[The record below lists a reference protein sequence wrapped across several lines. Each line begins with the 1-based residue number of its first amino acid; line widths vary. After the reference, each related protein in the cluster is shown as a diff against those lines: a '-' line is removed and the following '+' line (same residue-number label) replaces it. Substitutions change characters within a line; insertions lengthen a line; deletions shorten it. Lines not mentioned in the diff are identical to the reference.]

1 LVLPL
6 PVGLT
11 AVARSEE
18 PIYICMEFLI
28 QVVFLKY
35 YYITVLVAVVFSASS
50 FAKSLDISS
59 VQQSN
64 NCKTIS
70 RSRSFSTCHSHGV
83 LFRNSINLVYIS
95 RKSTDIYPDA
105 DYRRYL
111 WENVFSVA
119 KAYP

>member
-1 LVLPL
+1 L
-6 PVGLT
+6 
-11 AVARSEE
+11 A
-18 PIYICMEFLI
+18 
-28 QVVFLKY
+28 
-35 YYITVLVAVVFSASS
+35 S
-50 FAKSLDISS
+50 FAKFLDISS
-59 VQQSN
+59 VQQSS
-64 NCKTIS
+64 KTIS